1 MSVRRLA
8 DASVQPAT
16 FAFNEANAAAAEQW
30 IAKYPK
36 GREQSAIIPLLMI
49 AQEQEG
55 WVTKAAIET
64 ISDMLGMPRIRGLE
78 VATFYTQYQLNPV
91 GTRAHIQVCGTTP
104 CMLRGSEALMDVC
117 RSKIHHDQFH
127 TNDKG
132 TLSWEEV
139 ECLGACVNAPMV
151 MIFKDTF
158 EDLTPERLAEII
170 DLYDVGKGAKVKPGP
185 QNGRH
190 GSEPADGLKTL
201 TSEKAI
207 LKSTRDKEAK
217 AAAKAAKD
225 AAAAAPAAASAA
237 VVSQAAPAA
246 APAPAAPAASGP
258 VAPSKSSK
266 PKTDA
271 PETSPALAT
280 PSPVKVAPATE
291 KAASVRAPRH
301 SAADANQASPEV
313 EAVSKPRSG
322 PKNKAEPAAAF
333 KAPETKQPVAK
344 TEKPSLEDKNRPAGL
359 ERPAT
364 VDDLKLISGVGPKI
378 EATLHSLGIYTFA
391 QVAAWK
397 KAEREWVDGY
407 LNFRGRVE
415 RDDWVKQAKALA
427 KGGVAEYIRVFGK
440 KPV

>member
-8 DASVQPAT
+8 EASVQPAS
-16 FAFNEANAAAAEQW
+16 FAFNKANAAAAKQW

-36 GREQSAIIPLLMI
+36 GREQSAIIPLLML

-55 WVTKAAIET
+55 WVTKAAIEA

-127 TNDKG
+127 TNEKG

-170 DLYDVGKGAKVKPGP
+170 DLYEAGKGAEVKPGP
-185 QNGRH
+185 QNGRT
-190 GSEPADGLKTL
+190 GSEPASGLTTL
-201 TSEKAI
+201 KSEKAI
-207 LKSTRDKEAK
+207 LKTTRDKEAK
-217 AAAKAAKD
+217 AAAKAARD
-225 AAAAAPAAASAA
+225 AAAAAPAAAPAT
-237 VVSQAAPAA
+237 VVSQAPAA
-246 APAPAAPAASGP
+246 APVG
-258 VAPSKSSK
+258 PSKTSK

-271 PETSPALAT
+271 PETSPALTT
-280 PSPVKVAPATE
+280 PSPVKVSPATE

-301 SAADANQASPEV
+301 SAANANQASPEV
-313 EAVSKPRSG
+313 EGVSKPRSG
-322 PKNKAEPAAAF
+322 PKTKAEPAAAF
-333 KAPETKQPVAK
+333 KSPETKQPAAK
-344 TEKPSLEDKNRPAGL
+344 ADASSKTGKPSLEDKNRPAGI
-359 ERPAT
+359 ERPAA

-407 LNFRGRVE
+407 LNFRGRIE